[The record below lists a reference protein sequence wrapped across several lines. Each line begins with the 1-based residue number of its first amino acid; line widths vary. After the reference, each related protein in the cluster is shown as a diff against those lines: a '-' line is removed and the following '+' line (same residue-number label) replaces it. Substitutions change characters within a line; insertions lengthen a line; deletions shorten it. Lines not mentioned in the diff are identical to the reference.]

1 MYDTKHSRKFE
12 NAQIRISFFSKS
24 KKLKHTL
31 SKNNF
36 SYNCFQVSISSP
48 NDPRSYN
55 VDDFTELEETI
66 QKCQE
71 TVMSVETVRIFAGSG
86 DAEDSEDRNR
96 ISETAIYVQI
106 VKQGIPD
113 VTLIDLP
120 GINYTNETI
129 KSR

>member
-1 MYDTKHSRKFE
+1 
-12 NAQIRISFFSKS
+12 
-24 KKLKHTL
+24 
-31 SKNNF
+31 
-36 SYNCFQVSISSP
+36 
-48 NDPRSYN
+48 
-55 VDDFTELEETI
+55 
-66 QKCQE
+66 
-71 TVMSVETVRIFAGSG
+71 MSVETVRNFAGSG

-96 ISETAIYVQI
+96 ISETPIYVQI